1 LELQNK
7 MLEAETKALKAQINP
22 HFLFN
27 TLNNIYSLSQFDNKK
42 TGEAILQLSDIFRYV
57 TYEGNDHFVP
67 LNSEIELLESFIK
80 LQYLQDEDQNNVS
93 VEITLENSSLQI
105 SPLLI
110 LPFIENCF
118 KHANHQD
125 KVNGWIKIKI
135 ENKGN
140 ELFIHAENTIS
151 KAPIKKDKSSGV
163 GMENVK
169 RRLELLYP
177 KRHELEIKVDKSV
190 YVVRLTINLIA

>member
-1 LELQNK
+1 
-7 MLEAETKALKAQINP
+7 M
-22 HFLFN
+22 
-27 TLNNIYSLSQFDNKK
+27 SQFDNKK

-125 KVNGWIKIKI
+125 KANGWIKIKI

-140 ELFIHAENTIS
+140 ELLFMQKTRFL
-151 KAPIKKDKSSGV
+151 
-163 GMENVK
+163 K
-169 RRLELLYP
+169 RQL
-177 KRHELEIKVDKSV
+177 KRTKVAGLVWKM
-190 YVVRLTINLIA
+190 